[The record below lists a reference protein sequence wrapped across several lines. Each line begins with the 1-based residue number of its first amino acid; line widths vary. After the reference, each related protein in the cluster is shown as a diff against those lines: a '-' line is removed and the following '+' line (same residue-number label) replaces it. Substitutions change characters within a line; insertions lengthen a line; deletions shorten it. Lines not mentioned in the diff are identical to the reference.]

1 MRAQLE
7 LLQNH
12 DPESSSGPAASTAR
26 DPRSASSRLPNGYDA
41 LASSTQDVPRPAP
54 GKLEPEAHIHPDL
67 RGASG
72 HAPTPTMMPMAP
84 PAGHSPGPIAP
95 AGPSVAPLAP
105 APPSISSQV
114 DDLLDGRK
122 AKRELSQSK
131 RAAQNRA
138 AQVSTVVQTLQYS
151 Y

>member
-1 MRAQLE
+1 
-7 LLQNH
+7 
-12 DPESSSGPAASTAR
+12 
-26 DPRSASSRLPNGYDA
+26 
-41 LASSTQDVPRPAP
+41 
-54 GKLEPEAHIHPDL
+54 
-67 RGASG
+67 
-72 HAPTPTMMPMAP
+72 MAP